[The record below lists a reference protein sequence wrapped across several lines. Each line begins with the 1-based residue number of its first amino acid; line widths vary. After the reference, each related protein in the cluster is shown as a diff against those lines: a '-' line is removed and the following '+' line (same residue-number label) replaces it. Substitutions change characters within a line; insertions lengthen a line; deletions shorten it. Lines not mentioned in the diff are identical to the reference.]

1 MGSLG
6 PLHGIRV
13 LDISR
18 VLAGPYCTMIM
29 GDMGAEI
36 IKLERPGAGD
46 DTRSFGPPFCGKETA
61 YFFSVN
67 RNKKS
72 IAVDMKHKEGAH
84 IVQELAKKSD
94 VLIENYIPGKL
105 GEMGLGYSQI
115 KQIAPQLIYCSIS
128 GYGQT
133 GPYAHRAG
141 YDVIA
146 SGIGGL
152 MHITGPQDG
161 EPCKVG
167 VAMTDLSTG
176 LYAYGSILAAVL
188 ERQKTGRGQHIDC
201 NLLSTQVASLVNIS
215 SNYLNAGM
223 EAKRYGTAHES
234 IVPYQAFE
242 TSDGYIIIGG
252 VNDNQFRIVC
262 QKIELEELAT
272 DPRFITNKQRVV
284 NRKELLD
291 LMTNRFK
298 EKSTNE
304 WLDIFENTGIPYGPI
319 NNMQQVFSD
328 PQVLH
333 NNMIQEL
340 DHPTAGRIRLPGP
353 AVRFSESKTV
363 DPPLSPPTL
372 GQHTQTVLSEILHM
386 DQDKIIQLLQDRVI
400 Q

>member
-1 MGSLG
+1 MG
-6 PLHGIRV
+6 PLSGLRV

-18 VLAGPYCTMIM
+18 VLAGPYCAMIL
-29 GDMGAEI
+29 GDLGAEI
-36 IKLERPGAGD
+36 IKLEIPGKGD
-46 DTRSFGPPFCGKETA
+46 DTRSFGPPFCGTETA

-72 IAVDMKHKEGAH
+72 IAVDMKQKEGAT
-84 IVQELAKKSD
+84 IVKELAKQSD

-105 GEMGLGYSQI
+105 SKMGLGYSQI
-115 KQIAPQLIYCSIS
+115 KEIAPKLIYCSIS

-133 GPYAHRAG
+133 GPYAQRAG

-161 EPCKVG
+161 APCKVG

-176 LYAYGSILAAVL
+176 LYAYGSILAAIM
-188 ERQKTGRGQHIDC
+188 ERQKSGTGQHIDC
-201 NLLSTQVASLVNIS
+201 NLLATQVASLVNIS

-234 IVPYQAFE
+234 IVPYQSFK

-252 VNDNQFRIVC
+252 VNNNQFQSVC
-262 QKIELEELAT
+262 KLIDLPELCT
-272 DPRFITNKQRVV
+272 DPRYIDNKLRVT
-284 NRKELLD
+284 NRKSLLHT
-291 LMTNRFK
+291 LSERFLQ
-298 EKSTNE
+298 KSTDE
-304 WLDIFENTGIPYGPI
+304 WLNIFEDSGIPYGPI
-319 NNMQQVFSD
+319 NTIQQVFSD

-333 NNMIQEL
+333 NNLIQEM
-340 DHPTAGRIRLPGP
+340 DHPTAGRIRLPAP
-353 AVRFSESKTV
+353 AVKFSESKLV
-363 DPPLSPPTL
+363 NPPEPPPTL
-372 GQHTQTVLSEILHM
+372 GQHTHQVLT
-386 DQDKIIQLLQDRVI
+386 QLLNMDKDEIKHLIKKGVI